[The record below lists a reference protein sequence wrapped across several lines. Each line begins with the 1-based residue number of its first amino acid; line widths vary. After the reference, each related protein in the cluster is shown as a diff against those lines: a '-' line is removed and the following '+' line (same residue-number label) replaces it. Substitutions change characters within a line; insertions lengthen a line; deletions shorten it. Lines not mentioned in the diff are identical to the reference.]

1 MNIEIIALKNFVLKQ
16 FFIVTKSLP
25 EPNDLVNEAQKD
37 YIKPLLDHIEY
48 LKEENKMKTTIIV
61 SLGHSIDIN
70 NRYLNNSNCSM
81 TISL

>member
-37 YIKPLLDHIEY
+37 YIKSLLDHTEY

-61 SLGHSIDIN
+61 SLGHSIDIKIVT
-70 NRYLNNSNCSM
+70 LI
-81 TISL
+81 TQIVL